1 MNNSTEYTI
10 HNDPFYVSPNVPPF
24 IYTASCVLMFFTTIF
39 GIPANTSIF
48 VLFFNTPLV
57 STYYFLLHYTSLRK
71 FGLNKVYLL
80 YFKYFLIFQIR
91 TPFNYVLMNMVFA
104 EFVIAAFGLPVDFMA
119 SFYHGWK
126 MGQTLCHVTGFILTT
141 TGMYKKLT

>member
-1 MNNSTEYTI
+1 
-10 HNDPFYVSPNVPPF
+10 
-24 IYTASCVLMFFTTIF
+24 
-39 GIPANTSIF
+39 
-48 VLFFNTPLV
+48 
-57 STYYFLLHYTSLRK
+57 
-71 FGLNKVYLL
+71 
-80 YFKYFLIFQIR
+80 
-91 TPFNYVLMNMVFA
+91 MNMVFA